1 MSVVKLSKK
10 QRRLQK
16 NLDKRENLDNEFK
29 ILLALNDEII
39 LRSNKITMLLKEMH
53 KIYPYEIR
61 SIQRQTE
68 IKLENLI
75 KSGTKISK
83 HKFDKP
89 MKLSDDLYSFLN
101 MEISDENL
109 MTRIDVVGKISKYIR
124 DKKLQNPSN
133 RKLFNLDDNLKELFN
148 INCGKVNESE
158 SESESSYTYNNI
170 NKFIQ
175 HHLISQ

>member
-16 NLDKRENLDNEFK
+16 NLDKRTNLDNELQVLLK
-29 ILLALNDEII
+29 INEEIT
-39 LRSNKITMLLKEMH
+39 LRNSKIIMLLKETA
-53 KIYPYEIR
+53 KIYPHEIK
-61 SIQRQTE
+61 SIQRNTE
-68 IKLENLI
+68 LKLENLI

-89 MKLSDDLYSFLN
+89 LKLSTDLYSFLN
-101 MEISDENL
+101 IEDENL
-109 MTRIDVVGKISKYIR
+109 MTRIEVVGKISKYIR

-133 RKLFNLDDNLKELFN
+133 RKLFNLDTNLKELFN
-148 INCGKVNESE
+148 IQNKVDGVEN
-158 SESESSYTYNNI
+158 SYTYNNI

-175 HHLISQ
+175 HHLIY

>member
-16 NLDKRENLDNEFK
+16 NLDKRENLDNELGNLLK
-29 ILLALNDEII
+29 INDEII
-39 LRSNKITMLLKEMH
+39 LRNNKIVMLLKEIG
-53 KIYPYEIR
+53 KIYPHEIKL
-61 SIQRQTE
+61 IQQQTQL
-68 IKLENLI
+68 KLENLI

-89 MKLSDDLYSFLN
+89 LKLSEDLYSFLN
-101 MEISDENL
+101 METADENL
-109 MTRIDVVGKISKYIR
+109 MTRIEVVGKISKYIR

-133 RKLFNLDDNLKELFN
+133 RKLFNLDTNLKELFN
-148 INCGKVNESE
+148 INSKSLDGV
-158 SESESSYTYNNI
+158 ESSYTYNNI